1 MATHLTRRSSGWTYQ
16 RRVPK
21 HLVKTLGVVVRAP
34 LGRVSAHVAREH
46 ARLLSVR
53 LDALWS
59 AENVTEDGVEGIR
72 PEIRDLVSRLQNAV
86 AKNRGKMQ
94 LTIDALNEVKQRHLT
109 VADERDAK
117 AKENGALA
125 KEGKRLKAAVEALS
139 DGRDPPEPLPLFSI
153 EAERVIA
160 AKIKA
165 AKATSTYP
173 NKLKTAGRA
182 WMMVIGDLEVD
193 EYTPSQIQD
202 FANLLQALPR
212 DWAITPRY
220 KDMTY
225 AEVVADADAVDAK
238 AIAAEQIPPKRFSQ
252 TNIKEYVAQV
262 IHILHNIRAK
272 FPKQV
277 HDFQKAPRTI
287 PKEARRPKARGS
299 VEIEGLNE
307 WLKEACKAKRPE
319 DRYLPLLGLLTGARL
334 GELVYLKKGDV
345 KELFSQ
351 LCIDLMDDRDGTLET
366 DPARPLK
373 TEVSRRRIVLHEIVR
388 DTHFPA
394 YVASLPD
401 DSWMWPRLHF
411 RNAKT
416 KVVKPHGAASK
427 RMIRMMKSVGIHE
440 PYSTVFHSLR
450 HGAKDWHQDVKV
462 DDRTSRM
469 QVGHA
474 FADVDQSYGSKS
486 LRSIEFAR
494 LATLPLPEG
503 LDLSPYLR
511 PVDEHGFRQP

>member
-21 HLVKTLGVVVRAP
+21 HLINAFGSLVRSP
-34 LGRVSAHVAREH
+34 LGRVSATVAREK
-46 ARLLSVR
+46 ARLISVR
-53 LDALWS
+53 LDELWS
-59 AENVTEDGVEGIR
+59 KSGNVMSSFKSKSDDEIQKIVDGILAQAKEDVAVIDESLKLLDIIEDGYKSLSS
-72 PEIRDLVSRLQNAV
+72 DHS
-86 AKNRGKMQ
+86 K
-94 LTIDALNEVKQRHLT
+94 LTK
-109 VADERDAK
+109 
-117 AKENGALA
+117 KE
-125 KEGKRLKAAVEALS
+125 KTLKAAVEALS
-139 DGRDPPEPLPLFSI
+139 DGREPPEPLPLFSV
-153 EAERVIA
+153 EAERVIT
-160 AKIKA
+160 AKGKTLKA
-165 AKATSTYP
+165 DLTYP
-173 NKLKTAGRA
+173 NKLKNAARA
-182 WMMVIGDLEVD
+182 WIMIFGDLEVD
-193 EYTPSQIQD
+193 EYSPSQIQD
-202 FANLLQALPR
+202 FANELQALPR
-212 DWAITPRY
+212 DWAVTPRY
-220 KDMTY
+220 KEMTY
-225 AEVVADADAVDAK
+225 AEVVADIDAAIAK
-238 AIAAEQIPPKRFSQ
+238 AIAAEQSPPKRFSQ
-252 TNIKEYVAQV
+252 TNIKEYSSQV
-262 IHILHNIRAK
+262 MHILHHIRAK
-272 FPKQV
+272 FPKRV

-287 PKEARRPKARGS
+287 PKDARRPKARGS
-299 VEIEGLNE
+299 VGIEGLNE
-307 WLKEACKAKRPE
+307 WLKLASSAKRPE
-319 DRYLPLLGLLTGARL
+319 DRYLPLLGTLTGARL

-351 LCIDLMDDRDGTLET
+351 LCIDLMDDRDGTLEK

-373 TEVSRRRIVLHEIVR
+373 TEVSRRRIVLHEIIR
-388 DTHFPA
+388 ETHFPA

-511 PVDEHGFRQP
+511 PVDEHGFREP